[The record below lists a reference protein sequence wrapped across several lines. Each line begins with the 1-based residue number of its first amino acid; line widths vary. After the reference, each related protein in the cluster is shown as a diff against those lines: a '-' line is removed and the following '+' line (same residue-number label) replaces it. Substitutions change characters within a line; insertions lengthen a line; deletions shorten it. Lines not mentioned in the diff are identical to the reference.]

1 MRKNCPCLRRQ
12 GSENMADY
20 VIALNRKA
28 SISIDQFVEA
38 VKRVAET
45 DVPDEIMQRVIVKYS
60 GTIDQLREDL
70 GYNPQDV
77 HIEKIIEHHKNT

>member
-1 MRKNCPCLRRQ
+1 
-12 GSENMADY
+12 MADY

-77 HIEKIIEHHKNT
+77 HIEKIIEHHKNA